1 MTAAPLVPDLI
12 RRYFELA
19 PQPDQEEYFALFADD
34 AVVQDESKEYRG
46 IEAIRS
52 WRRHVPLVRYTITD
66 VADTPDGTIVT
77 TTISGDF
84 TGSPFAGLKY
94 RFRDYDSNQ
103 IRQLTIA
110 P

>member
-1 MTAAPLVPDLI
+1 MTAAPLVPELI

-19 PQPDQEEYFALFADD
+19 PKPDQEEYFALFADD

-46 IEAIRS
+46 IEAIRN
-52 WRRHVPLVRYTITD
+52 WRRQVPLVTYTITD
-66 VADTPDGTIVT
+66 VEDTPDGTIVT

-84 TGSPFAGLKY
+84 AGSPFAGLKY
-94 RFRDYDSNQ
+94 RFRHYDSNQ

>member
-1 MTAAPLVPDLI
+1 MPVAPIVPDLI

-19 PQPDQEEYFALFADD
+19 PEPDREEYFELFADD

-52 WRRHVPLVRYTITD
+52 WRRQVPLVTYAITD
-66 VADTPDGTIVT
+66 VEDTPDGTIVT

-84 TGSPFAGLKY
+84 AGSPFAGLKY
-94 RFRDYDSNQ
+94 RFRDYDGNQ